1 MTETTVRRLYRSRT
15 ERMIAGVCGGIAEYS
30 NLDPTLVRVLFIL
43 LAFVTGGATLLA
55 YPILWIVVPEQP
67 AVPASWPTTPAGPT
81 GPSATA

>member
-15 ERMIAGVCGGIAEYS
+15 DRMIGGVCGGIAEYS

-43 LAFVTGGATLLA
+43 LAFLTGGATLLA

-67 AVPASWPTTPAGPT
+67 AAPASWPTTPTTPPA
-81 GPSATA
+81 A

>member
-15 ERMIAGVCGGIAEYS
+15 DRMIGGVCGGIAEYS

-43 LAFVTGGATLLA
+43 LAFITGGATLLA

-67 AVPASWPTTPAGPT
+67 AAPASWPTTPTTPPA
-81 GPSATA
+81 A

>member
-15 ERMIAGVCGGIAEYS
+15 DRMIGGVCGGIAEYS

-43 LAFVTGGATLLA
+43 LAFITGGATLLA

-67 AVPASWPTTPAGPT
+67 AAPAGWPTTPATSTTP
-81 GPSATA
+81 PAA

>member
-15 ERMIAGVCGGIAEYS
+15 DRMIGGVCGGVAEYS

-43 LAFVTGGATLLA
+43 LAFITGGATLLA

-67 AVPASWPTTPAGPT
+67 AAPASWPTTPATPT
-81 GPSATA
+81 TPPAA

>member
-15 ERMIAGVCGGIAEYS
+15 DRMIAGVCGGIAEYS

-43 LAFVTGGATLLA
+43 LAFITGGATLLA

-67 AVPASWPTTPAGPT
+67 AAPASWPTAPATPTTPPA
-81 GPSATA
+81 A